1 MRLVSVRE
9 IDFFTI
15 NLVVFVFPLYPV
27 LFYVFA
33 ALTVAAGVMVVTARN
48 PVHAV
53 LFLVLT
59 FFTTA
64 VLWMLLR
71 AEFLSLVLIFVY
83 VGAVMTLFLFVIMM
97 LDIDRARFREKF
109 VHFLPIGLLILIAL
123 VGLMAFVVSPA
134 HLSESA
140 KGLQAVASD
149 YNNTAEMGT
158 LLYTDY
164 IFPFEVA
171 GLILLVAIIAA
182 ITLAFHGRKRNTKS
196 QKIGEQQAA
205 TKQSRLKVVSM
216 KTENKQ

>member
-1 MRLVSVRE
+1 M
-9 IDFFTI
+9 
-15 NLVVFVFPLYPV
+15 FPLYPV

-33 ALTVAAGVMVVTARN
+33 ALTVAAGVMVVIARN

-134 HLSESA
+134 HLGDSA
-140 KGLQAVASD
+140 KGLPAVAAD
-149 YNNTAEMGT
+149 YNNTAEMGN
-158 LLYTDY
+158 LLYSDY

-182 ITLAFHGRKRNTKS
+182 ITLAFHGRRRNTKA
-196 QKIGEQQAA
+196 QKISEQQSA
-205 TKQSRLKVVSM
+205 TKQDRLKVVTM